1 MAWNTPVKDLDPDQG
16 LITLADGSTVKAD
29 VVIEV
34 KVWDLQDIDPLPTWI
49 RGRAILIG
57 DAAHA
62 MSPLQGQGANMA
74 IEDAE
79 GMRLFLQPGV
89 QVEDIPRILKQIDA
103 VRRPQA
109 AQVLGNTRAA
119 NKEASLE
126 DRFMTAMDANFSY
139 SGILDA
145 LNQESRV

>member
-89 QVEDIPRILKQIDA
+89 QVEDVPHILKQIDA
-103 VRRPQA
+103 VRRPRA